1 MNFSDK
7 LKVLANDIIETAGT
21 LGTKAIEEIKK
32 IDLVEVFDSL
42 KERTEEYKK
51 KIEKLEKLS
60 DKELFNLIKGNNS
73 NSSLGEKVLLSR
85 GYTQEQIRT
94 IILKDIFQGAGD
106 LEKIKQEMKEKI
118 EKMKN
123 KT

>member
-42 KERTEEYKK
+42 KERTDEYKK

-60 DKELFNLIKGNNS
+60 DKELFNLIKENNS

-85 GYTQEQIRT
+85 GYTQEQIKF
-94 IILKDIFQGAGD
+94 IILKGTFQGASD
-106 LEKIKQEMKEKI
+106 LEKFKQEI